1 MSASAFLDRVF
12 ANLPAVRGADLNFKA
27 WRYAGR
33 PTSEGVG
40 VLGIPGID
48 VDKLASKIM
57 NVGEYRGNIDFVE
70 EARLIADP
78 NHKPPTSARFYQ
90 RVKVPMIAQ
99 IQMELVITDFG
110 EREGWRVCAWHQ
122 LDAETDRLSTRKGA
136 RSDYNVGAWLLK
148 PDAVAYALSSAPK
161 KADVGRLKF
170 AALTRGADASAPQVV
185 KANIKGMV
193 AWSRR

>member
-12 ANLPAVRGADLNFKA
+12 ANLPGVRGADLNFKA
-27 WRYAGR
+27 WRHSGR

-40 VLGIPGID
+40 VLGMPGID
-48 VDKLASKIM
+48 VDKLAATIM
-57 NVGEYRGNIDFVE
+57 NVGEYQGNIAYVE
-70 EARLIADP
+70 ECRVIADP
-78 NHKPPTSARFYQ
+78 KYVSPTAARFYQ
-90 RVKVPMIAQ
+90 RVKVPMLAQ

-110 EREGWRVCAWHQ
+110 ERDGWRVLAWHQ
-122 LDAETDRLSTRKGA
+122 LDAETEGLNARTAA

-148 PDAVAYALSSAPK
+148 SDAVAYALSSAPK
-161 KADVGRLKF
+161 KSDVGRLKF
-170 AALTRGADASAPQVV
+170 AALTRGADASATQVV

>member
-12 ANLPAVRGADLNFKA
+12 ANLPSARGSDLQFNA
-27 WRYAGR
+27 WRHAGR

-40 VLGIPGID
+40 TLGMPGID
-48 VDKLASKIM
+48 VDALAATIM
-57 NVGEYRGNIDFVE
+57 NVGEYRGNIDYVE
-70 EARLIADP
+70 ESRVIADP
-78 NHKPPTSARFYQ
+78 QYAGSKSVRFYQ
-90 RVKVPMIAQ
+90 RVKVPMLAQ

-110 EREGWRVCAWHQ
+110 ERDGWRVVAWHM
-122 LDAETDRLSTRKGA
+122 LESETERLNPRQGA

-161 KADVGRLKF
+161 KKDVGRLKF
-170 AALTRGADASAPQVV
+170 AALTRGADASAAQVV